1 MCLFPKMFLDRNP
14 RRAGVCSAAADERTV
29 GLMYVTISG
38 VPTQCHCKTLPRG
51 SARPAALWDQLT
63 LQGSILRSH
72 RQDDREPRPTNLLHQ
87 TLELTPIELGPG
99 LSLNRGFA
107 PGRFRPKTSWLLAPL
122 LEVLE
127 LLELLPFASLRRR
140 AETYG
145 HISQRIH

>member
-1 MCLFPKMFLDRNP
+1 MSLQNAAP
-14 RRAGVCSAAADERTV
+14 R
-29 GLMYVTISG
+29 
-38 VPTQCHCKTLPRG
+38 

-107 PGRFRPKTSWLLAPL
+107 AGRFRPKTSWLLAPL